1 MRIGQIWP
9 RSTLGRSLLLLS
21 ILLLGSQGLIYFLFH
36 NYVLDP
42 AAQRFARM
50 LWQADRALVSATSPP
65 SAPAPWKYAASA
77 HGSPPRTYFLHQS
90 ARYFAHLAPG
100 AELRSA
106 RLAGKTWL
114 WMRAGFNE
122 PWLGIPTEDMVFSGN
137 PFTLARLLIIALL
150 TLLGAWLIVRQINR
164 PLARLAASTPRILR
178 GELNEYPVSRHAPG
192 EIQELERTI
201 AGMADDLHR
210 VHEER
215 TLLLTG
221 ISHELRTPLSRLM
234 LSLHLSDQ
242 ALPEQKAA
250 MLADVQEMDE
260 VIGNFLA
267 WVQGGSSEKTAAVG
281 LIEWAEE
288 MVSIARER
296 YALQVETRISGAD
309 CVFSCRPMALER
321 VFRNLFDNIRRYGG
335 GGLTFT
341 AACTGD
347 SIHFS
352 LSDRGEGIPTPG
364 MLSAMNAGV
373 LPRQPGH
380 GSGMGLRICHRL
392 LSLHRGSLRFEAAP
406 SGGLR
411 AQISLPRQ

>member
-1 MRIGQIWP
+1 MSRAG
-9 RSTLGRSLLLLS
+9 
-21 ILLLGSQGLIYFLFH
+21 
-36 NYVLDP
+36 
-42 AAQRFARM
+42 AA
-50 LWQADRALVSATSPP
+50 S
-65 SAPAPWKYAASA
+65 SAPAPWRHSAAA
-77 HGSPPRTYFLHQS
+77 HGAAPRSYFLHHS
-90 ARYFAHLAPG
+90 AGYFARNAPG

-106 RLAGKTWL
+106 RLAGQTWL

-122 PWLGIPTEDMVFSGN
+122 PWLGIPVEDMAFSGD

-178 GELNEYPVSRHAPG
+178 GELSDYPISHQAPS
-192 EIQELERTI
+192 EIQELEQTI

-210 VHEER
+210 LHEER

-242 ALPEQKAA
+242 ALPEQKSA

-267 WVQGGSSEKTAAVG
+267 WVQGGRSEKTVPVG
-281 LIEWAEE
+281 LVEWAEE

-296 YALQVETRISGAD
+296 YALRVETRISGAD
-309 CVFSCRPMALER
+309 CVFPCRPMALER
-321 VFRNLFDNIRRYGG
+321 VFRNLFDNVRRYGG
-335 GGLTFT
+335 GHLTFA
-341 AACTGD
+341 AACTRD
-347 SIHFS
+347 SVHFS
-352 LSDRGEGIPTPG
+352 LTDRGEGRLTAD
-364 MLSAMNAGV
+364 MLSAMNAGI
-373 LPRQPGH
+373 LPKQPGH
-380 GSGMGLRICHRL
+380 GAGIGLRICHRL
-392 LSLHRGSLRFEAAP
+392 LSLHGGSLRFEAAP

-411 AQISLPRQ
+411 AEVSLPRQGDSAQAL

>member
-21 ILLLGSQGLIYFLFH
+21 ILLLGAQGLIYFVFH
-36 NYVLDP
+36 DYVLQP
-42 AAQRFARM
+42 AAQRFARI
-50 LWQADRALVSATSPP
+50 LWQADRASSGVTSPP
-65 SAPAPWKYAASA
+65 SAPAPWRYSTSVR
-77 HGSPPRTYFLHQS
+77 GSPPHSYFLHQS
-90 ARYFAHLAPG
+90 ARYFARFAPG

-106 RLAGKTWL
+106 HQAGETWL
-114 WMRAGFNE
+114 WMRAGFDQ
-122 PWLGIPTEDMVFSGN
+122 PWLGIPIADMAFIGN
-137 PFTLARLLIIALL
+137 PFTVARLLIIALL

-178 GELNEYPVSRHAPG
+178 GELGEYPVSRQAPS

-210 VHEER
+210 LHDER

-242 ALPEQKAA
+242 ALPEQKGA

-267 WVQGGSSEKTAAVG
+267 WVQGGSSEKTAAVS

-288 MVSIARER
+288 MASIARER
-296 YALQVETRISGAD
+296 YALQVETRISDAD

-335 GGLTFT
+335 GGLTFA
-341 AACTGD
+341 AACSDD
-347 SIHFS
+347 SVQFS
-352 LSDRGEGIPTPG
+352 LSDRGEAIPTPG
-364 MLSAMNAGV
+364 MLSAMNAGG

-392 LSLHRGSLRFEAAP
+392 LSLHRGSLRFEAVP
-406 SGGLR
+406 SGGLLAR
-411 AQISLPRQ
+411 ISLPR

>member
-1 MRIGQIWP
+1 MRIGQFWP

-36 NYVLDP
+36 NYVLEP
-42 AAQRFARM
+42 AAQRFAQI
-50 LWQADRALVSATSPP
+50 LWQADRVSSSAATPP
-65 SAPAPWKYAASA
+65 FAQVPWRYSVAM
-77 HGSPPRTYFLHQS
+77 HGSPPRSFFLRQS
-90 ARYFAHLAPG
+90 ARYFARTAPG

-106 RLAGKTWL
+106 RQGGKTWL
-114 WMRAGFNE
+114 WMRARLGE
-122 PWLGIPTEDMVFSGN
+122 PWVGIPIEDMVFSGN
-137 PFTLARLLIIALL
+137 PFTLARVLIIALL
-150 TLLGAWLIVRQINR
+150 TLVGAWLIVRQINR

-178 GELNEYPVSRHAPG
+178 GELGDYPVSCQAPS

-210 VHEER
+210 LHDER

-242 ALPEQKAA
+242 ALLEQKPA

-267 WVQGGSSEKTAAVG
+267 WVQGGSTERTVAVN
-281 LIEWAEE
+281 LVEWAED

-296 YALQVETRISGAD
+296 YALLVETQISGAD
-309 CVFSCRPMALER
+309 CAFSCRPMALER
-321 VFRNLFDNIRRYGG
+321 VFRNLFDNVRRYGG
-335 GGLTFT
+335 GYLTF
-341 AACTGD
+341 AATCSAD
-347 SIHFS
+347 SVNFS
-352 LSDRGEGIPTPG
+352 LLDRGSGMLTYG
-364 MLSAMNAGV
+364 MLSAMNAGL
-373 LPRQPGH
+373 LPKQPGH

-392 LSLHRGSLRFEAAP
+392 LSLHRGSLHFAASP

-411 AQISLPRQ
+411 TEISLPR

>member
-21 ILLLGSQGLIYFLFH
+21 ILLLGSQGLIYFVFH
-36 NYVLDP
+36 NYVLQP
-42 AAQRFARM
+42 AAHRFARI
-50 LWQADRALVSATSPP
+50 LWQADRAAGGTTGPP
-65 SAPAPWKYAASA
+65 SVPPPWRYSASA
-77 HGSPPRTYFLHQS
+77 RGAPPGSYFLHQS
-90 ARYFAHLAPG
+90 ARYFARFAPG

-106 RLAGKTWL
+106 RQAGETWL
-114 WMRAGFNE
+114 WMRAGLNE
-122 PWLGIPTEDMVFSGN
+122 PWLGVPIEDMAFSGN

-178 GELNEYPVSRHAPG
+178 GELSEYPISRQAPS

-210 VHEER
+210 LHEER

-242 ALPEQKAA
+242 ALPEHRPA

-260 VIGNFLA
+260 VIANFLA
-267 WVQGGSSEKTAAVG
+267 WVQGGSSEKTVAVS
-281 LIEWAEE
+281 LVDWAEE
-288 MVSIARER
+288 MVGIARER
-296 YALQVETRISGAD
+296 YALQVQTQISGTN
-309 CVFSCRPMALER
+309 CEFSCRPMALER

-335 GGLTFT
+335 GGLTFA
-341 AACTGD
+341 AACTGN
-347 SIHFS
+347 SILFS
-352 LSDRGEGIPTPG
+352 LTDRGGGVPTQN

-373 LPRQPGH
+373 LPKQPGH

-392 LSLHRGSLRFEAAP
+392 LSLHRGALHFEAVP

-411 AQISLPRQ
+411 AEISLPR

>member
-1 MRIGQIWP
+1 MRLGQIWP

-42 AAQRFARM
+42 AAQRFAQV
-50 LWQADRALVSATSPP
+50 LWQADRAVSRAAAPS
-65 SAPAPWKYAASA
+65 SAPPPWRYSAVA
-77 HGSPPRTYFLHQS
+77 HGSPPRSYFLYHS
-90 ARYFAHLAPG
+90 SRYFARSAPG

-106 RLAGKTWL
+106 RQAGKTWL
-114 WMRAGFNE
+114 WMRAGLNE
-122 PWLGIPTEDMVFSGN
+122 PWLGIPVQDMAFSGD

-150 TLLGAWLIVRQINR
+150 TMLGAWLIVRQINR
-164 PLARLAASTPRILR
+164 PLARLAAATPRILR
-178 GELNEYPVSRHAPG
+178 GELSDYPISHQAPS
-192 EIQELERTI
+192 EIQELEQTI

-210 VHEER
+210 LHEER

-242 ALPEQKAA
+242 ALPEQKPA

-267 WVQGGSSEKTAAVG
+267 WVQGGSSEKTVAVS
-281 LIEWAEE
+281 LVEWAEE

-296 YALQVETRISGAD
+296 YALQVQTQISD
-309 CVFSCRPMALER
+309 TNCTFSCRPMALER

-335 GGLTFT
+335 GGLTLT

-347 SIHFS
+347 GVHFS
-352 LSDRGEGIPTPG
+352 LADRGEGTLSPD
-364 MLSAMNAGV
+364 MLAAMNAGS
-373 LPRQPGH
+373 LPKQPGH

-392 LSLHRGSLRFEAAP
+392 LSLHHGSLHFELAP

-411 AQISLPRQ
+411 AQISLPR